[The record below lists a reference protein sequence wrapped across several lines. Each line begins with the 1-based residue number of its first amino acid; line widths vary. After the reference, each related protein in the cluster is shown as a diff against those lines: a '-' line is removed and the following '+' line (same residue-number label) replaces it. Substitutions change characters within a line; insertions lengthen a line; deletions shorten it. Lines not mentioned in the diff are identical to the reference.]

1 MRQSSKS
8 FIMKKQYLLSAL
20 TVMFVVL
27 IGCASSKS
35 ASAEPPARW
44 EVLGEKRVNY
54 RMDRDVMNI
63 NNREAYKQIKIAVN
77 GGSLN
82 MYRATIY
89 FENGG
94 SQEVDLR
101 NNFNRGSSSRTIDLN
116 GNMRRIN
123 KIVFWY
129 DTKNYSRRKATL
141 TVLGK

>member
-8 FIMKKQYLLSAL
+8 FIMKKQYFLSAL

-54 RMDRDVMNI
+54 RMDRDVMNV
-63 NNREAYKQIKIAVN
+63 NNREAYKQIRIAVN

-94 SQEVDLR
+94 TQEVDLR

-116 GNMRRIN
+116 GKMRRID

-129 DTKNYSRRKATL
+129 DTKNHSRRKATV